1 MFWPSVASE
10 YGRSPNR
17 RQRRKI
23 LITPQQTSRRL
34 SSRRSSGSG
43 SWCWRRAPPGTARR
57 RRPCRLATP
66 CPPPSIGSD
75 PTPRSCWPQPG
86 RSAKEYRERLSDR
99 QEIGW
104 YGFAAQRGCTR
115 IIASARPLIGQHHIT
130 KNPAHSVALRQ
141 QRNLPVRGPPTC
153 SSTPPCYP
161 GAVGPGAISPSLL
174 RRDRGFESS
183 SLQGRVLCEPA
194 FFYILRLI
202 SSTTSAVLTRPYS
215 VHQAKGRAS

>member
-10 YGRSPNR
+10 YGPSPNR

-23 LITPQQTSRRL
+23 LITPQQASRRL

-141 QRNLPVRGPPTC
+141 QRNLPVRGHPTC
-153 SSTPPCYP
+153 SSTLSRSGRTRGHISVSPTAGPRVRIQLSP
-161 GAVGPGAISPSLL
+161 GKSLV
-174 RRDRGFESS
+174 RTR
-183 SLQGRVLCEPA
+183 

>member
-1 MFWPSVASE
+1 MLWPSVASE
-10 YGRSPNR
+10 YGPSPNR
-17 RQRRKI
+17 RQRKDPDHAAARVASAI
-23 LITPQQTSRRL
+23 LSAVIRVGKSV
-34 SSRRSSGSG
+34 
-43 SWCWRRAPPGTARR
+43 WRRAPPGTARR